1 MFYFFAS
8 YTCVLFELR
17 STTSKTNI
25 WWWLWCIRSAFS
37 ALMLLVGCQKGH
49 PACKKLS
56 GGLLAWLSVWSEL
69 QTCIYPSWCHWHTVS
84 CFSKIQIGFTFLVP
98 AYLGSPRKRAV
109 KWVCVCVCV
118 WCIVTRC
125 HAPQKLTYLW
135 HVCFAAVKMVMIR
148 QWWRWEGWCW
158 GLWIYDINQLNLRQ
172 AGLYCGILPKVED
185 EFLCTGFE
193 TRNGQVLL
201 VFWILVL
208 GICLK

>member
-1 MFYFFAS
+1 MGDGHPHTIITVSLSFLVIF
-8 YTCVLFELR
+8 
-17 STTSKTNI
+17 
-25 WWWLWCIRSAFS
+25 AFS
-37 ALMLLVGCQKGH
+37 HLCISLQCFDAVGRQEGH
-49 PACKKLS
+49 PASEKLS
-56 GGLLAWLSVWSEL
+56 GGVLLWLSVWSKV
-69 QTCIYPSWCHWHTVS
+69 QTCIYPSWCHWHTLSLASVKS
-84 CFSKIQIGFTFLVP
+84 RLVLP
-98 AYLGSPRKRAV
+98 FWYRLTWVVQEKGPLNGC
-109 KWVCVCVCV
+109 VCVCVCV
-118 WCIVTRC
+118 CVCGWCIVTRC

-172 AGLYCGILPKVED
+172 AGLYCGIFQKVED